1 MKPTA
6 YDFANI
12 NGGLIQC
19 VIQKKIKGYYVSV
32 RVLDRTVPKYLKK
45 YEIEKNSED
54 KPCRIRKYVRDDE
67 KFFGTLFTRED
78 LHLNFFRSMDLHGK
92 DDMYEFM
99 FGDIDK
105 DGNVILH
112 GNITDSLGIEF
123 DDLFSDDATIIPV
136 VQELDEDGNVL
147 REENM
152 SKEEFEEFLK
162 TEAGIKDE
170 SEELETEEVETAPE
184 PEVVSNNSNVIVDT
198 EAVEVFDAEKNN
210 TNDEPVEE

>member
-1 MKPTA
+1 
-6 YDFANI
+6 
-12 NGGLIQC
+12 
-19 VIQKKIKGYYVSV
+19 
-32 RVLDRTVPKYLKK
+32 
-45 YEIEKNSED
+45 
-54 KPCRIRKYVRDDE
+54 
-67 KFFGTLFTRED
+67 
-78 LHLNFFRSMDLHGK
+78 MDLHGK

-123 DDLFSDDATIIPV
+123 DDLFSDNATIIPV

-162 TEAGIKDE
+162 AEAGIKDE
-170 SEELETEEVETAPE
+170 PDKSETEEVKTVPE
-184 PEVVSNNSNVIVDT
+184 PEIVPNNSNDIVDDADT
-198 EAVEVFDAEKNN
+198 IKVFDAENTDTNN
-210 TNDEPVEE
+210 ESVDE